1 MLSRSLLPWPLGLLC
16 LLAGLASPAAGQ
28 DPLRLR
34 HYGIRD
40 GLSQAFVH
48 VTLQDSYGFM
58 WFGTQEGLNRFDG
71 RTFEVYTQEPGR
83 PSSLAAPVKDILED
97 TDRVLWIGTE
107 GGGLSR
113 FERATESFTHFRHD
127 PLNPDSIPT
136 NKIRVLFED
145 SEGRF
150 YVGTDDAG
158 LATFDRRTGT
168 FSRQLGEEFAS
179 ARVQDLLETRDGSLW
194 VSLAELGLVRLDS
207 ERNLAEHLRAETS
220 FLPSDKIHPLLEE
233 RDGTLWVGTSE
244 DGVVVR
250 RPDGSIHRY
259 LHEPQDAN
267 SLPSNDVWD
276 LFQDVAGTVWVGTDH
291 GVARYMA
298 DSDSFFVDVHNPA
311 DSSSLGHDR
320 VISIYQDRGE
330 VLWIGTYRGLSV
342 WNPRS
347 ATFRTFQ
354 STKNDPKGLTD
365 SFVASFAEDR
375 EGRIWIGTYGG
386 GLNLLKPDLREFV
399 DLSFLKARIPDD
411 RIMSL
416 LYLEERNQLLMGT
429 FSSGLAVL
437 DLDDWSV
444 RRFEHDENDA
454 QSISANSVTSI
465 LQRRDG
471 SLWLGSFHGG
481 ISRFD
486 LDTGLFERFLP
497 DPERQDTLSSRQVV
511 ALFEDQLGRLWAG
524 TYGDGIN
531 LFVDSSSTFRTF
543 RHDPEDTNSLSDDTA
558 WGFAQSSN
566 GDLWITTRGGGVNR
580 WAAADLEALEPRFT
594 HVTERDGLASD
605 LVYGLLIDGQD
616 RLWLSGNSGLTRF
629 DPSTGRM
636 RIYGASHG
644 LQSDEFNHAAQL
656 KASSGRF
663 YFGGVEGFSSFNP
676 DVDQHSATPP
686 PIVLTKILKT
696 DEWVV
701 TGEPLADLDNLGVSY
716 RDDILTF
723 EFATLDF
730 ASPEN
735 NRYRYMLQGFR
746 DEWID
751 LGSHARVTFTNLDPG
766 NYVLR
771 VRGANNDG
779 VWSEDDVA
787 LDLQVGRPPWTQPW
801 AFGVYLAALLLLL
814 LRYLHGQSRKRRHA
828 LELERT
834 NLSLTDEIRERLRK
848 ERALE
853 QERRKVQQY
862 LDVAE
867 VIVVI
872 LDPMGFVRTI
882 NQKGCSVLGRSEDDI
897 LGRSLADFFPAAQ
910 RPILEHYVDAPLN
923 GDFESQIVNAEGL
936 RRDIVWR
943 TAALDAEDGTRA
955 CLLSG
960 LDITQMRSLAE
971 ARDLAETAN
980 RSKSRFLANMSHE
993 IRTPMGGILGMME
1006 LLLRSDLEN
1015 DERRYAETAQ
1025 KAAQGLL
1032 DILNDVLDFSKIEA
1046 GKLAIERV
1054 RFDLRETLLDVAEL
1068 FQGPAQE
1075 KGLTLECNLDD
1086 DLPRFVIGDPTRLR
1100 QILLNLVGNAVK
1112 FTTEGRVELNATQRP
1127 EGPLLFEVADSGAG
1141 VAPQAQERIF
1151 EAFGQADDSITRE
1164 SGGTGLGLAIS
1175 KQLVEMM
1182 GGNLRLDS
1190 RIGEGSVFSFEL
1202 ALLAATEAGSES
1214 SETEEQTNA
1223 MFHGYRL
1230 LLAEDNAVMRE
1241 VAEEMLQLLGIQTV
1255 PAPNGLEAVRMLQE
1269 QSFDVVLMDCQM
1281 PLLDGYSATQR
1292 IRALEVNGKRL
1303 PIIAMTANAMAG
1315 DREKCLEVGMD
1326 DYLSK
1331 PFSLGQL
1338 SSSLSRWIE
1347 PRGDDPVNEVNAK
1360 RQQTGDAAIA
1370 AALDELR
1377 KINESDEFVGRIV
1390 NRFLDSSKQLLGR
1403 LDEAASEPSRSD
1415 LASTAHTFKSSA
1427 AMMGGTEVAELC
1439 RQLEAEASDEA
1450 SDSASLRELV
1460 SQIRDK
1466 AQTLQ
1471 EGLRALHRSAA

>member
-1 MLSRSLLPWPLGLLC
+1 MLVVWPLG
-16 LLAGLASPAAGQ
+16 AQ
-28 DPLRLR
+28 DPLRVR

-48 VTLQDSYGFM
+48 VMLQDSYGFM

-71 RTFEVYTQEPGR
+71 RSFEVYGREPGR
-83 PSSLAAPVKDILED
+83 QDSLSADSVKDILED
-97 TDRVLWIGTE
+97 SDRVLWIGTE

-113 FERATESFTHFRHD
+113 FERATETFTHYRHD
-127 PLNPDSIPT
+127 PADPSSIPSDRV
-136 NKIRVLFED
+136 RVLFED
-145 SEGRF
+145 SKGRF
-150 YVGTDDAG
+150 YVGTEDAG
-158 LATFDRRTGT
+158 VATFDRSTGSFT
-168 FSRQLGEEFAS
+168 PLLDAQFSE

-194 VSLAELGLVRLDS
+194 ISLATRGLVRLDAQRS
-207 ERNLAEHLRAETS
+207 AAEHLRAESS
-220 FLPSDKIHPLLEE
+220 FLPSDKLRPLLAEPNG
-233 RDGTLWVGTSE
+233 DLWVGTSE

-250 RPDGSIHRY
+250 RSDGSIQRY
-259 LHEPQDAN
+259 LHDPESEA
-267 SLPSNDVWD
+267 SLPSNDIWD
-276 LFQDVAGTVWVGTDH
+276 LFQDAAGTVWVGTDR
-291 GVARYMA
+291 GIARYQRET
-298 DSDSFFVDVHNPA
+298 DSFFVDVHSPA

-347 ATFRTFQ
+347 ASFRTYQ
-354 STKNDPKGLTD
+354 STKDDPRGLSD
-365 SFVASFAEDR
+365 NFVASFAEDSD
-375 EGRIWIGTYGG
+375 GRIWVGTYGG
-386 GLNLLKPDLREFV
+386 GLSLLDPEKRTFA
-399 DLSFLKARIPDD
+399 DLSFLGSKIPDD

-416 LYLEERNQLLMGT
+416 LYLQNRNELLIGT

-437 DLDDWSV
+437 DLGSWSV
-444 RRFEHDENDA
+444 RRYQHDERDPS
-454 QSISANSVTSI
+454 SISADSVTSI
-465 LQRRDG
+465 LRRRDG
-471 SLWLGSFHGG
+471 SIWLGSFHGG
-481 ISRFD
+481 VNRFD
-486 LDTGLFERFLP
+486 PASGRFERFLA
-497 DPERQDTLSSRQVV
+497 DPERQGSLSSRRVV
-511 ALFEDQLGRLWAG
+511 ALFEDHLDRLWAG
-524 TYGDGIN
+524 TFGGGIN
-531 LFVDSSSTFRTF
+531 VFVDASQTFRSF
-543 RHDPEDTNSLSDDTA
+543 RHDPDDPQSLSSDQA

-566 GDLWITTRGGGVNR
+566 GDLWVTTQGGGVNR
-580 WAAADLEALEPRFT
+580 WAVAQLERLSPVFT
-594 HVTERDGLASD
+594 HVTERDNGLASD
-605 LVYGLLIDGQD
+605 VVYGILIDSQD

-629 DPSTGRM
+629 DPRTGRV
-636 RIYGASHG
+636 RIYGSSHG
-644 LQSDEFNHAAQL
+644 LQSDEFNHAAQFES
-656 KASSGRF
+656 ASGRF
-663 YFGGVEGFSSFNP
+663 YFGGVEGFSSFDPN
-676 DVDQHSATPP
+676 VDRHSAAPP

-696 DEWVV
+696 DQTVV
-701 TGEPLADLDNLGVSY
+701 AESPLVELDRLDVSY

-751 LGSHARVTFTNLDPG
+751 LDSHARVTFTNLDPG
-766 NYVLR
+766 SYVLR

-787 LDLQVGRPPWTQPW
+787 LDLQVGRPPWTRPW
-801 AFGVYLAALLLLL
+801 AFGVYFAALLLLL

-834 NLSLTDEIRERLRK
+834 NLSLTEEIRERLRK
-848 ERALE
+848 ERALD

-882 NQKGCSVLGRSEDDI
+882 NQKGCSVLGRREDDVI
-897 LGRSLADFFPAAQ
+897 GRALSDFFPPAQ
-910 RPILEHYVDAPLN
+910 RPILEHYVDAPLS
-923 GDFESQIVNAEGL
+923 GDFESQIVNADGV

-943 TAALDAEDGTRA
+943 TAALEAEDGTRA

-1006 LLLRSDLEN
+1006 LLLRSDLDR

-1054 RFDLRETLLDVAEL
+1054 RFDLRETLLDVADL
-1068 FQGPAQE
+1068 FREPARE
-1075 KGLTLECNLDD
+1075 KGLVLECNLDK

-1112 FTTEGRVELNATQRP
+1112 FTSEGRVELNASQRP
-1127 EGPLLFEVADSGAG
+1127 DGPLRFEVVDSGAG
-1141 VAPQAQERIF
+1141 IARTAQERIF
-1151 EAFGQADDSITRE
+1151 EAFGQADDSTTRE

-1182 GGNLRLDS
+1182 GGTLRLRS
-1190 RIGEGSVFSFEL
+1190 RLGEGSTFSFEL
-1202 ALLAATEAGSES
+1202 ALLAASDPGQEAAVID
-1214 SETEEQTNA
+1214 QQVNPR
-1223 MFHGYRL
+1223 FHGYRL

-1241 VAEEMLQLLGIQTV
+1241 VAEEMLQLLGVETV
-1255 PAPNGLEAVRMLQE
+1255 GAPNGLEAVRLLRE
-1269 QSFDVVLMDCQM
+1269 QDFDLVLMDCQM
-1281 PLLDGYSATQR
+1281 PLLDGYGATR
-1292 IRALEVNGKRL
+1292 EIRANESGGNRM

-1331 PFSLGQL
+1331 PFTLGQL

-1347 PRGDDPVNEVNAK
+1347 PSGDEPVNQTLSSAI
-1360 RQQTGDAAIA
+1360 RTGDAAIS

-1390 NRFLDSSKQLLGR
+1390 ERFLESSEQLLAR
-1403 LDEAASEPSRSD
+1403 LGEAAEEPARD
-1415 LASTAHTFKSSA
+1415 VLASTAHTFKSSA
-1427 AMMGGTEVAELC
+1427 AMMGGTDVAELC
-1439 RQLEAEASDEA
+1439 RRLEVAAQDDAESDDRLKA
-1450 SDSASLRELV
+1450 LV
-1460 SQIRDK
+1460 TAIHEKARD
-1466 AQTLQ
+1466 LQ
-1471 EGLRALHRSAA
+1471 QGLRSVHRSAA